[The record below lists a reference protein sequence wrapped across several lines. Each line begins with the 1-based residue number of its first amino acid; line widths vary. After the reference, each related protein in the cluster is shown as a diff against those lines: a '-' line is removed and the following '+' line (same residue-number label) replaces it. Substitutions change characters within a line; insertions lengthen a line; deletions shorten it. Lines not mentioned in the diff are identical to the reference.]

1 MWVSVML
8 TIAGMS
14 GAPAAPAGA
23 AERPAAAAA
32 ESDRDAALRRVDAWI
47 RATELRL
54 AALHEGRNRIEA
66 GETPAAVLRELFER
80 GAAEGSDDEGRPER
94 GSYPDRRGDGRGRPL
109 DPRGEERRGE
119 RRPELS
125 EEELAE
131 ERAFVEERLPRLGER
146 LREIEAKNP
155 EAARRML
162 NRLSPRLREIR
173 SLTETDPDLAE
184 RRLEQMQS
192 AMRLAELGHTL
203 RNRANEDLSSAE
215 QEALR
220 AELRS
225 LLAAHF
231 DERVREQE
239 IEVERLREQVAELEA
254 SLREQR
260 SRREETIAEKVDA
273 IMARATQGG
282 APDPDGGKRGQ
293 DGADREN

>member
-1 MWVSVML
+1 QRASDVAGGGVDRRSRAGPDGGVGGAGGGGRGGGGATARVRGPARGADGRAGFVAGGGRGASGGAPGDVVGSVRGPGTGRDLPGRRRGGSGLMWVSVML

-66 GETPAAVLRELFER
+66 GEAPAAVLRELFER

-162 NRLSPRLREIR
+162 NRLSPRLREIC

-192 AMRLAELGHTL
+192 AMRLA
-203 RNRANEDLSSAE
+203 
-215 QEALR
+215 
-220 AELRS
+220 
-225 LLAAHF
+225 
-231 DERVREQE
+231 
-239 IEVERLREQVAELEA
+239 
-254 SLREQR
+254 
-260 SRREETIAEKVDA
+260 
-273 IMARATQGG
+273 
-282 APDPDGGKRGQ
+282 
-293 DGADREN
+293 